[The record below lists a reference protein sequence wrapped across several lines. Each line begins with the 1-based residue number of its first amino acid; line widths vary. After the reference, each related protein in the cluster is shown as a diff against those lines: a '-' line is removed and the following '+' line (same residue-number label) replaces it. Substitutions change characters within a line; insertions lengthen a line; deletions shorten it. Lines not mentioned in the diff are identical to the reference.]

1 MNDRS
6 ALQLAVAHMARS
18 APQSWEQFLAA
29 YRVYNN
35 DVLKQVLSSPPE
47 SLQVAQGRAKQSD
60 EFLRVL
66 ESSLGV
72 AEQIEKRK

>member
-1 MNDRS
+1 MSDRS
-6 ALQLAVAHMARS
+6 ALQLAVAHLARS

-29 YRVYNN
+29 YRVYSTE
-35 DVLKQVLSSPPE
+35 VLKQVLSSPPE
-47 SLQVAQGRAKQSD
+47 SLHVAQGRAKQAD

-66 ESSLGV
+66 ESSPGI